1 MGNGVKDFQA
11 LLGGAYDTAADRV
24 VCDNY
29 LSQEEGLSEEEREQ
43 RIKEYLSLHCEMEK
57 CLYLTGETM
66 LKCTEGSMGAIFEP
80 TDHNV
85 NFNGETAIAATD
97 CKVGE
102 HIKSF
107 GVCFAQS
114 SPEAGAVL
122 CNPKIAHDKWLES
135 CSRMKVGDEDS
146 VNENSF
152 LICVRGKGGK
162 IYPVLIPKDSSEEE
176 IDEFNVKKPLAEL
189 EFSSR
194 GKRILMIIE
203 IYGNYAYAK
212 GYLESDQNKLSKI
225 VGFRG
230 TDNQNVTVGI
240 GDALQGEDVQWYI
253 DALSKAGN
261 DTSNLNSESDFD
273 GFAIPID
280 ICLEKYLIDLEKIQM
295 EMKDNLKNSIEEK
308 NKVKGLTGREL
319 DNKTNADY
327 QDIELTQNQYDA
339 LIITRYQAGTLG
351 KNISDYII
359 DGEADRTKWEIEFK
373 KVSKTNGKELDSR
386 SSFEADLFFGIYD
399 DLSWEYDKLPN
410 EYNFDFSF
418 FENN

>member
-162 IYPVLIPKDSSEEE
+162 IYPVLGNGITDEGPDIEEQIQDLIGQIKGEKITTYKEMVGLPTVE
-176 IDEFNVKKPLAEL
+176 ILARLIYQEDHEFRNGRQNAIA
-189 EFSSR
+189 FSIVNR
-194 GKRILMIIE
+194 LFD
-203 IYGNYAYAK
+203 K
-212 GYLESDQNKLSKI
+212 GYLSKDKLGEKKSNNLYGVI
-225 VGFRG
+225 TSGGQYQSIF
-230 TDNQNVTVGI
+230 DEA
-240 GDALQGEDVQWYI
+240 DA
-253 DALSKAGN
+253 N
-261 DTSNLNSESDFD
+261 
-273 GFAIPID
+273 
-280 ICLEKYLIDLEKIQM
+280 EKINKGNHNAYWPPTEETANEHEKEAWENAERLAAITYLAVEYYGEGEERDEGRCVQIGSEDARDNIINFM
-295 EMKDNLKNSIEEK
+295 EEQVDSIGNSIE
-308 NKVKGLTGREL
+308 NK
-319 DNKTNADY
+319 
-327 QDIELTQNQYDA
+327 IETHTYFRPYGKYDPSKEIV
-339 LIITRYQAGTLG
+339 LEEGAG
-351 KNISDYII
+351 NVFY
-359 DGEADRTKWEIEFK
+359 
-373 KVSKTNGKELDSR
+373 SK
-386 SSFEADLFFGIYD
+386 
-399 DLSWEYDKLPN
+399 
-410 EYNFDFSF
+410 
-418 FENN
+418 